1 MQIIA
6 GNNISIECKADG
18 EPKPKIVWVTS
29 EGIAWLLKLF
39 QQNLLLKFNK
49 RLQESE
55 LIVKF

>member
-1 MQIIA
+1 MQIIS

-39 QQNLLLKFNK
+39 QLLF
-49 RLQESE
+49 
-55 LIVKF
+55 V